1 MNKGFSKAGKSTFF
15 EAQNLI
21 KETVFYPIFPLLWIM
36 LKLLELV
43 IYNNLLALGHTN
55 FRLLSITKENP

>member
-21 KETVFYPIFPLLWIM
+21 NDTVFYPIFPLLWIIVG
-36 LKLLELV
+36 LLELL
-43 IYNNLLALGHTN
+43 IYNNPLALGGIN
-55 FRLLSITKENP
+55 FRLLSTTKENP